1 MKYDSNSQNA
11 FFHRNQ
17 ILDIS
22 ERIYKQVTS
31 IFLKNMQI
39 DIKT

>member
-1 MKYDSNSQNA
+1 MKYDSNSQNV